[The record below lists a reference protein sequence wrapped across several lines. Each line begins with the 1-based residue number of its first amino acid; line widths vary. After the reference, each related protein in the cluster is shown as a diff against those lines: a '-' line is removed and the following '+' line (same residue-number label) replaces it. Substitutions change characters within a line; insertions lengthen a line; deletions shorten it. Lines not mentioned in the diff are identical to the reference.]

1 MDRNPRGP
9 RNDLS
14 PTLLDR
20 LTDLAR
26 PAWVREARTRRIV
39 AAALC
44 LIALALAVR
53 GDPGSDRVPVVTL
66 TRDLTPGS
74 VVTVGDIRLSS
85 LADASVPSGAL
96 RSADD
101 AVGHT
106 LAGPARS
113 GEVLTDVRLLGSRLA
128 EAAAGPDARTVPLRI
143 DDPEVAALVRVGD
156 RVDVL
161 TVNGEDSTAPR
172 LLATAATVVLVA
184 PSDDARSRRGP
195 VVLVALAESSATQLA
210 AASLT
215 SALTVTIH

>member
-1 MDRNPRGP
+1 MDRNPGGP